1 MGGMVVKAR
10 RQALILSIIKER
22 PIATQEELGE
32 ALRAEG
38 IEVTQATL
46 SRDIKELGLTKI
58 PMPDGRYR
66 YALPHERPLADVLRR
81 AERLFE
87 DAVVGVDYTENLVI
101 VKTLSGAANGVAD
114 VLDDLEWPEVVGI
127 LAGDDTILI
136 VVRRREQTK
145 EIVERLL
152 KFRR

>member
-1 MGGMVVKAR
+1 MKAR

-22 PIATQEELGE
+22 PIATQDELGE

-58 PMPDGRYR
+58 PTPDGRYR
-66 YALPHERPLADVLRR
+66 YALPHERTLADVLHR
-81 AERLFE
+81 AERMFE
-87 DAVVGVDYTENLVI
+87 DAVIGVDYTENLVI

-114 VLDDLEWPEVVGI
+114 ALDDLDWQEVVGI

-136 VVRRREQTK
+136 VVRRREQTE

>member
-1 MGGMVVKAR
+1 MGGMGVKAR
-10 RQALILSIIKER
+10 RQALILSIIKEK
-22 PIATQEELGE
+22 PIATQEDLNE

-58 PMPDGRYR
+58 PTPDGRYR
-66 YALPHERPLADVLRR
+66 YALPHDRPLADVIRR
-81 AERLFE
+81 AERMFE
-87 DAVVGVDYTENLVI
+87 DAVIGVDYTDNLVV

-114 VLDDLEWPEVVGI
+114 ALDDLEWQEVVGI

-136 VVRRREQTK
+136 VVRRREQT
-145 EIVERLL
+145 EAVVERLL
-152 KFRR
+152 KLRG

>member
-1 MGGMVVKAR
+1 MKAR
-10 RQALILSIIKER
+10 RQALILSIIREK

-46 SRDIKELGLTKI
+46 SRDIKELGLIKI
-58 PMPDGRYR
+58 PVPEGGYR
-66 YALPHERPLADVLRR
+66 YALPHERPMADVLRR

-101 VKTLSGAANGVAD
+101 IKTLSGAANGVAD

-127 LAGDDTILI
+127 LAGDDTILM
-136 VVRRREQTK
+136 VVRRREQTE
-145 EIVERLL
+145 EIVERLYR
-152 KFRR
+152 FRR